1 MAYIRYAENLK
12 RNLDSK
18 IIAFIYCLLLGIIF
32 LIPLLWIFTS
42 AFKVDV
48 EIHQAGGFLLFPKT
62 WTLNAFREI
71 LDPKNKQ
78 LPIFRWY
85 QNSVLVS
92 ATHSILAVFFYSMS
106 AYAYAKLKFMGRD
119 VIFLVLLF
127 LASFPAI
134 INIIPLY
141 KVMLSLRWLNT
152 PMALIF
158 PGLSGMFYIFLI
170 RQFMY
175 SVPDSLLESARIDG
189 AGDGRI
195 FIFIILP
202 LVRPILAAV
211 ALFTFIGNWN
221 DFLWPSIAINSLD
234 NLTLTAGLQL
244 VKGIYG
250 TTTISKLSAVG
261 VVAVLPMM
269 IVYIFTQRFIISGIS
284 VSSGIKG

>member
-1 MAYIRYAENLK
+1 MK
-12 RNLDSK
+12 RTYNPAGLSRVFGSRL
-18 IIAFIYCLLLGIIF
+18 IAFIYCFFISIIF

-48 EIHQAGGFLLFPKT
+48 EINQAGGFLLFPKT
-62 WTLNAFREI
+62 WTLNSFKEI
-71 LDPKNKQ
+71 LDPNNKQ

-85 QNSVLVS
+85 QNSILVS
-92 ATHSILAVFFYSMS
+92 ATHSFLAVLIYSMS
-106 AYAYAKLKFMGRD
+106 AFAYAKLKFRGREI
-119 VIFLVLLF
+119 IFLVLLF

-141 KVMLSLRWLNT
+141 RVMFNLRWLNT

-158 PGLSGMFYIFLI
+158 PGLSGMFNIFLI

-175 SVPDSLLESARIDG
+175 GIPDSLLESARIDG
-189 AGDGRI
+189 AGEGRT
-195 FIFIILP
+195 FVLIIMP

-221 DFLWPSIAINSLD
+221 DFLWPSIVINNLD
-234 NLTLTAGLQL
+234 KLTLTAGLQL

-261 VVAVLPMM
+261 VVAVLPM
-269 IVYIFTQRFIISGIS
+269 IIIYIFTQKFIISGIS
-284 VSSGIKG
+284 ISSGVKG

>member
-1 MAYIRYAENLK
+1 MAYTRYVRKMKHNFATK
-12 RNLDSK
+12 T
-18 IIAFIYCLLLGIIF
+18 IAFIYCLFIGIIF
-32 LIPLLWIFTS
+32 IIPLLWIFTS
-42 AFKVDV
+42 AFKVDMEV
-48 EIHQAGGFLLFPKT
+48 YQAGGFLLFPKT

-85 QNSVLVS
+85 QNSILVS
-92 ATHSILAVFFYSMS
+92 ATHSLLAVFIYSMS
-106 AYAYAKLKFMGRD
+106 AYAYAKLKFKGRD
-119 VIFLVLLF
+119 AIFLALLF

-141 KVMLSLRWLNT
+141 KVMLNLRWLNT

-158 PGLSGMFYIFLI
+158 PGLAGVFNIFLI

-175 SVPDSLLESARIDG
+175 SIPDSLLESARIDG
-189 AGDGRI
+189 AGDGRV

-202 LVRPILAAV
+202 LVRPILTTV

-244 VKGIYG
+244 VRGMYNSS
-250 TTTISKLSAVG
+250 TIGKLSAVG
-261 VVAVLPMM
+261 VMAVLPMI
-269 IVYIFTQRFIISGIS
+269 IVYIFTQRFIISGVSI
-284 VSSGIKG
+284 SSGVKG